1 MPYPDTSMVPMVYNF
16 GQAITMEVHSSRS
29 RDRRVLDALDVCLRK
44 KHPCLSKKEV
54 AEAIQ
59 NYWQNVHFYLDVIC
73 RG

>member
-1 MPYPDTSMVPMVYNF
+1 
-16 GQAITMEVHSSRS
+16 MEVHSSRS